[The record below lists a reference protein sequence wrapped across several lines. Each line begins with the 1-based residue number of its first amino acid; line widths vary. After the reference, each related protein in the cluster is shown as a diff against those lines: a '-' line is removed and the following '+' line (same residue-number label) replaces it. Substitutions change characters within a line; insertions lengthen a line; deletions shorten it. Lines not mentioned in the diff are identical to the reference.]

1 MSNKPRVLTITLNP
15 ALDLTGHLNAI
26 RVGAVNVVESGNLH
40 PAGKGINVA
49 RVLRDFGAEVTVSG
63 ILGAGNQQAFREM
76 FKHHQMEDLFIAVP
90 GDTRINV
97 KLVEDNG
104 EVTDMNFPGVAVA
117 EDELKEFEA
126 HLLRQAGNFEYA
138 VMAGSLPRG
147 VTPEQGKRI
156 IENLQSKGIKVIFD
170 SSKTA
175 LVKGLEA
182 KPFLIKPNEVELAE
196 WAGRPLETEADL
208 RQEAEKLRATGITHI
223 VISRG
228 ADGVLWLADDAWWSA
243 KPPRMTVVSTF
254 GAGDSMVAG
263 FAWGLSQGMSPEDIL
278 RLASAVSAL
287 AVTQIGVGVP
297 NQQQLADMMTRI
309 DVKRLN

>member
-1 MSNKPRVLTITLNP
+1 MSKPLLTVTLNP
-15 ALDLTGHLNAI
+15 ALDLTGHI
-26 RVGAVNVVESGNLH
+26 DQIQVGSVNVVKSGSLH

-49 RVLRDFGAEVTVSG
+49 RVLRDLGADVAVSG
-63 ILGAGNQQAFREM
+63 ILGAGNQQAFR
-76 FKHHQMEDLFIAVP
+76 DLFAQCGIKDHFMAVP

-97 KLVEDNG
+97 KMVENNG
-104 EVTDMNFPGVAVA
+104 EVTDLNFPGVAVA
-117 EDELKEFEA
+117 DDELKEFEA
-126 HLLRQAGNFEYA
+126 HLLRQAEQYEYI

-147 VTPEQGKRI
+147 ISAEASRDLIAK
-156 IENLQSKGIKVIFD
+156 LQQKGAKVLFD
-170 SSKTA
+170 SSKHA

-196 WAGRPLETEADL
+196 WAGRPLDTEADL
-208 RQEAEKLRATGITHI
+208 RAEAEKLRAAGITNV

-228 ADGVLWLADDAWWSA
+228 PDGVLWLADNEWWSA
-243 KPPRMTVVSTF
+243 QPPRMEVVSTV

-263 FAWGLSQGMSPEDIL
+263 FAWGLSQGMDKEQIL

-297 NQQQLADMMTRI
+297 NKQQLADMMARI
-309 DVKRLN
+309 DVKRLS